1 MDQSLVCSWCLS
13 RVVLTRRRARVSMTT
28 RFCSSSNCSHRH
40 VSGIGMS
47 LKFRFSCGMAL
58 LACPRS
64 YRQVGGSAQESIG
77 NTAQTEDVTQRA
89 DKRRVLR
96 CDRRILKVGPVG
108 GDQRLAAV
116 RQNENELQAVG
127 HARLP
132 EDLQRLSFEGMV
144 GTSDRHPFRE
154 VLMMGSLSWFPS
166 TRFRIPI

>member
-77 NTAQTEDVTQRA
+77 NTAQTEDVTQLHKAKLHRA
-89 DKRRVLR
+89 VLR
-96 CDRRILKVGPVG
+96 
-108 GDQRLAAV
+108 
-116 RQNENELQAVG
+116 
-127 HARLP
+127 
-132 EDLQRLSFEGMV
+132 
-144 GTSDRHPFRE
+144 
-154 VLMMGSLSWFPS
+154 
-166 TRFRIPI
+166 